1 MTVARDDVWLVVNP
15 RAGGGRARKR
25 AELAR
30 DAFAHA
36 GLECTVRVPGS
47 PAGTR
52 AAVQEA
58 AQRGVPVIVAC
69 GGDGT
74 VHEVIQAL
82 VDDGPA
88 LGIMPGGSGD
98 DLASALGFRRGR
110 PEQDAL
116 SLARA
121 ARRVAADPGSARRV
135 DLGLVTA
142 ADGSPQAFLGVV
154 STGFDSA
161 VNERANRMRRWGG
174 ARYLAAMSRELVS
187 FRPAPYAMDVDGTAV
202 NGRAMLVAVGNGGR
216 YGGGMRV
223 CPGAV
228 PDDGALD
235 VTWLSAVSRPRFVR
249 SFPSV
254 YQGTHVRQPYV
265 RTFRGGRIRIEAPGQ
280 VAYADGEPV
289 GPLPVTIEVRAGALR
304 ILPVPPAVA

>member
-1 MTVARDDVWLVVNP
+1 MTDPLEDVWLVVNP

-25 AELAR
+25 AELAH
-30 DAFAHA
+30 DAFLRA
-36 GLECTVRVPGS
+36 GLTCALRVPGS

-52 AAVQEA
+52 TAVREAADSGVAAV
-58 AQRGVPVIVAC
+58 VAC

-82 VDDGPA
+82 GAVGPA

-110 PEQDAL
+110 PEENAL
-116 SLARA
+116 ALARA
-121 ARRVAADPGSARRV
+121 ARRVVADPGTARRV
-135 DLGLVTA
+135 DIGVVTTD
-142 ADGSPQAFLGVV
+142 DGPPQAFLGVV

-174 ARYLAAMSRELVS
+174 ARYLAAMTRELVS
-187 FRPAPYAMDVDGTAV
+187 FRPAPYTIDVDGTPI
-202 NGRAMLVAVGNGGR
+202 NGHAMLVAVGNGGR

-223 CPGAV
+223 CPSAV
-228 PDDGALD
+228 PDDGSLD

-254 YQGTHVRQPYV
+254 YRGTHVQQPFV
-265 RTFRGGRIRIEAPGQ
+265 RTFRGERIRIEAPGQ

-289 GPLPVTIEVRAGALR
+289 GPLPVTIKVRPGALR

>member
-1 MTVARDDVWLVVNP
+1 MSGADGDVWLVVNP
-15 RAGGGRARKR
+15 RAGGGRARRR
-25 AELAR
+25 AELSH
-30 DAFAHA
+30 DALAAA
-36 GLECTVRVPGS
+36 GLTCTMRVPGS
-47 PAGTR
+47 PEGTR
-52 AAVQEA
+52 AAVLEA
-58 AQRGVPVIVAC
+58 ADAGASAIVAC

-74 VHEVIQAL
+74 VHEVVQVL
-82 VDDGPA
+82 PPDGPA

-98 DLASALGFRRGR
+98 DLAAALGFRRGR

-116 SLARA
+116 ALGRA
-121 ARRVAADPGSARRV
+121 ARRVAADPRAARRV
-135 DLGLVTA
+135 DLGIVTA
-142 ADGSPQAFLGVV
+142 ADGTAQAFLGVV

-174 ARYLAAMSRELVS
+174 ARYLAAMARELAS
-187 FRPAPYAMDVDGTAV
+187 FRPAPYAVEVDGAAV
-202 NGRAMLVAVGNGGR
+202 GGRAMLVAVGNGGR

-223 CPGAV
+223 CPEAA

-254 YQGTHVRQPYV
+254 YRGTHVRQPFV

-289 GPLPVTIEVRAGALR
+289 GALPVSIEVRAGALR

>member
-1 MTVARDDVWLVVNP
+1 MSASTDDVWLVVNP
-15 RAGGGRARKR
+15 RAGGGRAQRR
-25 AELAR
+25 AEQ
-30 DAFAHA
+30 AHHALVTA
-36 GLECTVRVPGS
+36 GLTCTVRVPS
-47 PAGTR
+47 SSDGTR
-52 AAVQEA
+52 TAVQEA
-58 AQRGVPVIVAC
+58 TEAGAAVLVAC

-74 VHEVIQAL
+74 VHEVVQAL
-82 VDDGPA
+82 PTQGPV

-98 DLASALGFRRGR
+98 DLAAALGFRRGR

-116 SLARA
+116 ALARA
-121 ARRVAADPGSARRV
+121 ALRVAMDPESCRHV
-135 DLGLVTA
+135 DLGVVTA
-142 ADGSPQAFLGVV
+142 ADGVPQAFLGIV

-187 FRPAPYAMDVDGTAV
+187 FRPAPYAMEVDGRAV
-202 NGRAMLVAVGNGGR
+202 HGTAMLVAVGNGGR

-223 CPGAV
+223 CPDAT
-228 PDDGALD
+228 PDDGVLD

-254 YQGTHVRQPYV
+254 YRGTHVRQPYV
-265 RTFRGGRIRIEAPGQ
+265 RTFRGATIRIEASGQ
-280 VAYADGEPV
+280 VAYADGELV

-304 ILPVPPAVA
+304 ILPVLPAVA